1 MDTVTLDSI
10 DLKILR
16 ALQED
21 AEIPIAELAEQVGLS
36 QTPCWRRVKRLSE
49 AGVITKRVAIVDPQA
64 LGLRL
69 TAFIAVRTNQHNE
82 RWLERFARGVAAMPN
97 VLEFHRM
104 SGETDYLL
112 RVVARDMEH
121 FDSIYKQLIEIADLN
136 DVSSHFSMEQI
147 KDTTV
152 LPVEDAAGL
161 KPRRGV
167 R

>member
-1 MDTVTLDSI
+1 MDTITLDAI

-21 AEIPIAELAEQVGLS
+21 AEIPVAELAEQVGLS

-49 AGVITKRVAIVDPQA
+49 AGVIKKRVAIVDPHA

-82 RWLERFARGVAAMPN
+82 RWLERFANGVAALPN

-152 LPVEDAAGL
+152 LPVEDAVGL
-161 KPRRGV
+161 KPRRGS